1 MPDNTQTSNTQPSD
15 NLYRRFVD
23 IGLRDPFVQLVV
35 GVVAIG
41 AAVSFVMSEFGGG
54 LKAIIAIASG
64 IGAGVILLILRA
76 LVKDS
81 ESNFVR
87 FMGYAASAAITSVFA
102 ILVLAL
108 IPAVL
113 TCKPQAY
120 ANLLGLCSTSG
131 PTLTAFVPIPFSASE
146 APDPASPNFRV
157 LIFYR
162 TARQTDAEKV
172 AGALQWA
179 KFNSGPADWRND
191 DLSELGAQTG
201 IVLVRAS
208 SRGGSVAEAIANLI
222 RSSIYPISAT
232 TVMVNNNIPLS
243 NGDVQVDLF

>member
-1 MPDNTQTSNTQPSD
+1 MPEGTEAPDS
-15 NLYRRFVD
+15 LYRRFIE
-23 IGLRDPFVQLVV
+23 IGLRDPFAQLVI

-41 AAVSFVMSEFGGG
+41 AAVALVISQFGGG
-54 LKAIIAIASG
+54 LRAVIAIGSG
-64 IGAGVILLILRA
+64 IGAGVILLILRS

-87 FMGYAASAAITSVFA
+87 FMGYATSLAITAVFT
-102 ILVLAL
+102 ILVLAV

-113 TCKPQAY
+113 TCKPQVY
-120 ANLLGLCSTSG
+120 ANLLGLCAPTPG
-131 PTLTAFVPIPFSASE
+131 PASTAFAPIPFSGTGTPEPA
-146 APDPASPNFRV
+146 APNYRV

-172 AGALQWA
+172 AGALQWG
-179 KFNSGPADWRND
+179 KFDSGPADWRND
-191 DLSELGAQTG
+191 DLNELGPQTG

-208 SRGGSVAEAIANLI
+208 DRGGTVAEAVANLV
-222 RSSIYPISAT
+222 RSAIFPASAT
-232 TVMVNNNIPLS
+232 TVTVNNNLHLI